1 MDDLAGKISEILNDP
16 ASMEKIKNLS
26 NMLGIA
32 PDSQDSSPTGQ
43 TAPAA
48 PQNANPLEALLGG
61 LGGNGQGAG
70 GLGGNGQGAGGLGA
84 LAGLSGLG
92 AGGGN
97 QSVSPEMLQSILKI
111 APLLSSVQQ
120 EDDNTRLLYALRPFL
135 KPQRQ
140 KRLDES
146 ANMMR
151 MFKLL
156 PLLKGSGILGG
167 LL

>member
-1 MDDLAGKISEILNDP
+1 MDDLAGKISEILTTRP
-16 ASMEKIKNLS
+16 AWRKSKTSLICWES
-26 NMLGIA
+26 RRTVRTPA
-32 PDSQDSSPTGQ
+32 PPFRLLPHRLRTPTLWKPCWAAWAETDS
-43 TAPAA
+43 
-48 PQNANPLEALLGG
+48 
-61 LGGNGQGAG
+61 
-70 GLGGNGQGAGGLGA
+70 AGGLGA

-156 PLLKGSGILGG
+156 PLLKGSGI
-167 LL
+167 

>member
-16 ASMEKIKNLS
+16 ASMEKIKSLS
-26 NMLGIA
+26 SMLGVS
-32 PDSQDSSPTGQ
+32 PDGQ
-43 TAPAA
+43 PSGAPAQA
-48 PQNANPLEALLGG
+48 PVPASAQPQQNTNPLESLLGS
-61 LGGNGQGAG
+61 LGGGSG
-70 GLGGNGQGAGGLGA
+70 
-84 LAGLSGLG
+84 GLSGLG
-92 AGGGN
+92 ALTGLGGN
-97 QSVSPEMLQSILKI
+97 GGDQGVNPEMLQSIMKI

>member
-61 LGGNGQGAG
+61 LGGNG
-70 GLGGNGQGAGGLGA
+70 
-84 LAGLSGLG
+84 
-92 AGGGN
+92 
-97 QSVSPEMLQSILKI
+97 LQSILKI

>member
-70 GLGGNGQGAGGLGA
+70 GLGA

-97 QSVSPEMLQSILKI
+97 QSVSP
-111 APLLSSVQQ
+111 
-120 EDDNTRLLYALRPFL
+120 DDNTRLLYALRPFL

>member
-32 PDSQDSSPTGQ
+32 PDSQDSSPTVQ
-43 TAPAA
+43 TAPAS
-48 PQNANPLEALLGG
+48 PQSANPLEALLGS
-61 LGGNGQGAG
+61 
-70 GLGGNGQGAGGLGA
+70 LGGNGQGAGGLGA

-135 KPQRQ
+135 KPHRQ

>member
-48 PQNANPLEALLGG
+48 PQNANPLEALLGS

-70 GLGGNGQGAGGLGA
+70 GDLVVKGLVTDQITGPSQLTGAA
-84 LAGLSGLG
+84 FH
-92 AGGGN
+92 
-97 QSVSPEMLQSILKI
+97 SPSARLN
-111 APLLSSVQQ
+111 SSLP
-120 EDDNTRLLYALRPFL
+120 DG
-135 KPQRQ
+135 
-140 KRLDES
+140 
-146 ANMMR
+146 
-151 MFKLL
+151 KLL
-156 PLLKGSGILGG
+156 IRNH
-167 LL
+167 

>member
-32 PDSQDSSPTGQ
+32 PDSQDSSPTVQ
-43 TAPAA
+43 TAPAS
-48 PQNANPLEALLGG
+48 PQNANPLEALLGS
-61 LGGNGQGAG
+61 
-70 GLGGNGQGAGGLGA
+70 LGGNGQGAGGLGA
-84 LAGLSGLG
+84 LAGLR

>member
-1 MDDLAGKISEILNDP
+1 MDDLAGKITEILNDP
-16 ASMEKIKNLS
+16 ASMEKIKSLS

-32 PDSQDSSPTGQ
+32 PEDQSTSSSNRTTPASASSQHST
-43 TAPAA
+43 
-48 PQNANPLEALLGG
+48 NPLEALLGS
-61 LGGNGQGAG
+61 LGGTNNQGA
-70 GLGGNGQGAGGLGA
+70 NNVGA
-84 LAGLSGLG
+84 LANLGGLAPS
-92 AGGGN
+92 AGN
-97 QSVSPEMLQSILKI
+97 QSVSPETLQSIMKI
-111 APLLSSVQQ
+111 APLLSSIQQ

-135 KPQRQ
+135 KPHRQ

>member
-16 ASMEKIKNLS
+16 ASMEKIKSLS
-26 NMLGIA
+26 SMLGVSPDGQPSGA
-32 PDSQDSSPTGQ
+32 PDQ
-43 TAPAA
+43 APVPASA
-48 PQNANPLEALLGG
+48 QPQQNTNPLESLLGS
-61 LGGNGQGAG
+61 LGGGSG
-70 GLGGNGQGAGGLGA
+70 
-84 LAGLSGLG
+84 GLSGLG
-92 AGGGN
+92 ALTGLGGN
-97 QSVSPEMLQSILKI
+97 GGDQGVNPEMLQSIMKI

>member
-26 NMLGIA
+26 NMLGIS
-32 PDSQDSSPTGQ
+32 PDSQGSSSAGQ
-43 TAPAA
+43 GTPVAAAMPAQ
-48 PQNANPLEALLGG
+48 QNANPLENLLSS
-61 LGGNGQGAG
+61 LGGNNQGS
-70 GLGGNGQGAGGLGA
+70 GGLGA
-84 LAGLSGLG
+84 LSNLSGLG

-97 QSVSPEMLQSILKI
+97 QSVSPEMLQSIMKI

>member
-16 ASMEKIKNLS
+16 ASMEKIKSLS
-26 NMLGIA
+26 SMLGVSPDGQPSGA
-32 PDSQDSSPTGQ
+32 PDQ
-43 TAPAA
+43 APVPASA
-48 PQNANPLEALLGG
+48 QPQQNANPLESLLGS
-61 LGGNGQGAG
+61 LGGG
-70 GLGGNGQGAGGLGA
+70 GSG
-84 LAGLSGLG
+84 GLSGLG
-92 AGGGN
+92 ALTGLGGN
-97 QSVSPEMLQSILKI
+97 GGDQGVNPEMLQSIMKI

-156 PLLKGSGILGG
+156 PLLKGSGILGE

>member
-32 PDSQDSSPTGQ
+32 PDSQDSSPTVQ
-43 TAPAA
+43 TAPAS
-48 PQNANPLEALLGG
+48 PQSANPLEALLGS
-61 LGGNGQGAG
+61 LGGNGQRRR
-70 GLGGNGQGAGGLGA
+70 LGA

>member
-1 MDDLAGKISEILNDP
+1 MN
-16 ASMEKIKNLS
+16 
-26 NMLGIA
+26 
-32 PDSQDSSPTGQ
+32 
-43 TAPAA
+43 
-48 PQNANPLEALLGG
+48 
-61 LGGNGQGAG
+61 
-70 GLGGNGQGAGGLGA
+70 
-84 LAGLSGLG
+84 
-92 AGGGN
+92 
-97 QSVSPEMLQSILKI
+97 PEMLQSIMKI

>member
-1 MDDLAGKISEILNDP
+1 MDDLAGKISEILSDP

-26 NMLGIA
+26 SMLGVSS
-32 PDSQDSSPTGQ
+32 DSQASAPVSSP
-43 TAPAA
+43 
-48 PQNANPLEALLGG
+48 PQSPQSANPLESLLGG
-61 LGGNGQGAG
+61 LGGGSNIP
-70 GLGGNGQGAGGLGA
+70 GGLGA
-84 LAGLSGLG
+84 LAGLGGS
-92 AGGGN
+92 GGN
-97 QSVSPEMLQSILKI
+97 QSVNPEMLQSIMKI

-140 KRLDES
+140 KKLDES

>member
-16 ASMEKIKNLS
+16 ASMEKIKSLS
-26 NMLGIA
+26 GMLGVS
-32 PDSQDSSPTGQ
+32 PDGQ
-43 TAPAA
+43 PSGAPAQA
-48 PQNANPLEALLGG
+48 PVPASPQPQQNANPLEALLGS
-61 LGGNGQGAG
+61 LGGGSG
-70 GLGGNGQGAGGLGA
+70 
-84 LAGLSGLG
+84 GLSGLG
-92 AGGGN
+92 ALSGLGGN
-97 QSVSPEMLQSILKI
+97 GGDQGMNSEMLQSIMKI

>member
-16 ASMEKIKNLS
+16 ESMEKIKSLS
-26 NMLGIA
+26 GMLGVS
-32 PDSQDSSPTGQ
+32 PDGQSSG
-43 TAPAA
+43 APAQVPVPA
-48 PQNANPLEALLGG
+48 STQTQQNANPLEALLGS
-61 LGGNGQGAG
+61 LGGGNT
-70 GLGGNGQGAGGLGA
+70 GGNNTGGLGA
-84 LAGLSGLG
+84 LSGLMG
-92 AGGGN
+92 NGGDQGIN
-97 QSVSPEMLQSILKI
+97 PEMLQSIIKI

-167 LL
+167 ILG

>member
-32 PDSQDSSPTGQ
+32 PDSQDSSPTVQ

-61 LGGNGQGAG
+61 LGGNGQGV
-70 GLGGNGQGAGGLGA
+70 GGLGA

-92 AGGGN
+92 AGGEN

>member
-16 ASMEKIKNLS
+16 ASMEKIKSLS
-26 NMLGIA
+26 SMLGVS
-32 PDSQDSSPTGQ
+32 PDGQ
-43 TAPAA
+43 PSGAPAQTPVPA
-48 PQNANPLEALLGG
+48 SAQPQQNANPLESLLGS
-61 LGGNGQGAG
+61 LGGGSG
-70 GLGGNGQGAGGLGA
+70 
-84 LAGLSGLG
+84 GLSGLG
-92 AGGGN
+92 ALTGLGGN
-97 QSVSPEMLQSILKI
+97 GGAQGVNPEMLQSIMKI